1 MSHSAPLSSFRI
13 LGSIVI
19 LGKACD
25 LIDQHQ
31 QSMAASPAKKRPP
44 PPPEKTGKAEEA
56 PPGQES
62 GIPGERKQEN
72 REAGF
77 PAGEGSKVEDI
88 PSASSDFSNRD
99 AVRFCHEIY

>member
-1 MSHSAPLSSFRI
+1 
-13 LGSIVI
+13 
-19 LGKACD
+19 
-25 LIDQHQ
+25 
-31 QSMAASPAKKRPP
+31 MAASPAKKRPP
-44 PPPEKTGKAEEA
+44 PPPEEAEKTGKAEEA
-56 PPGQES
+56 LPGQES

-99 AVRFCHEIY
+99 AVRFCREIY